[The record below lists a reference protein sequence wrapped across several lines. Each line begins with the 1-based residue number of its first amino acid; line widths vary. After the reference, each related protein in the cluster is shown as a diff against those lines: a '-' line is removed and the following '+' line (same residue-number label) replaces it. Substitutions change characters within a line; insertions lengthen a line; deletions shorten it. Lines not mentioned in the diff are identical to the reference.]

1 MQNFEI
7 VNTAKTLEEIVHDV
21 LTAHNVNAE
30 ELVRKIAEEYTEI
43 LFDENDNFYVF
54 SWDTGIWEEERITIF
69 IAEEILPA
77 IRTSKNAHELKFF
90 SSKRGIEE
98 IAFHMKTQKAWR
110 INSQDFDRVVDKIVV
125 KNGVLDLNTSQVYS
139 FDPEILATKRT
150 PVAFCP
156 GKRNAAFEK
165 ALSIIEKEERE
176 WLQVFAGGGLVGK
189 SFSDK
194 IAVLVGAGANG
205 KTTLANAIKAIMPSS
220 TQISSNFFSAAE
232 KRKDFHALKSRF
244 VVCEELPKSNLDAST
259 IKISTGNGVISSE
272 QKFKNAQEIRSRATI
287 LICSNHLP
295 SPEENGAGIERRFA
309 IIPITKTFYAKNG
322 AKGEKFVEPDSSLPE
337 KLNELDAKE
346 AILAWAAEGAKIAL
360 QLNGLL
366 PETPAMENAHKN
378 WVGELNAKLSPVE
391 AFIEENFDA
400 DAADSDFV
408 FFSPL
413 VESFNAY
420 AKKMGSNAI
429 TAKELEKKLA
439 DLNLEVTTR
448 KPRKGDTLSGA
459 GASAGA
465 KKIYGLR
472 YEEILTEES
481 QKKEE
486 MQERKEA
493 YLKER
498 NALIKKARIN
508 FKEENDSI
516 DIWG

>member
-1 MQNFEI
+1 MKNLN
-7 VNTAKTLEEIVHDV
+7 VVAVKTLEEIVHDV
-21 LTAHNVNAE
+21 LTAHNVNSE
-30 ELVRKIAEEYTEI
+30 ELVRKVAKEYTEI

-54 SWDTGIWEEERITIF
+54 SWSTGIWEEERITIF

-98 IAFHMKTQKAWR
+98 IAFHMRNQKAWR
-110 INSQDFDRVVDKIVV
+110 INSQDFNKVVDKIVV
-125 KNGVLDLNTSQVYS
+125 KNGVLDLNTSQVHS
-139 FDPEILATKRT
+139 FDPAILATKRA
-150 PVAFCP
+150 PVAYCP

-165 ALSIIEKEERE
+165 ALSIIAKEERE
-176 WLQVFAGGGLVGK
+176 YLQVFAGGGLVGK

-194 IAVLVGAGANG
+194 IVVLVGAGANG
-205 KTTLANAIKAIMPSS
+205 KTTLANAIKAVMPSS
-220 TQISSNFFSAAE
+220 TQVSSNFFAASE

-259 IKISTGNGVISSE
+259 IKISTGNGTISSE

-309 IIPITKTFYAKNG
+309 IVPIKKTFYAKNG

-337 KLNELDAKE
+337 KLNSLDAKE
-346 AILAWAAEGAKIAL
+346 AILAWAAEGARIAL

-366 PETPAMENAHKN
+366 PETPEMEKAHKN
-378 WVGELNAKLSPVE
+378 WVGELNAKISPVE
-391 AFIEENFDA
+391 AFIEENFDT
-400 DAADSDFV
+400 DAENTDFV

-413 VESFNAY
+413 VEAFNIY

-439 DLNLEVTTR
+439 NLNLEITTR

-465 KKIYGLR
+465 KKIFGLR
-472 YEEILTEES
+472 YEEILTQES
-481 QKKEE
+481 QEKEK
-486 MQERKEA
+486 MQEKRAE
-493 YLKER
+493 YLKDR
-498 NALIKKARIN
+498 NAQIKRAQLN
-508 FKEENDSI
+508 FDNDYASS
-516 DIWG
+516 WA